1 MTVGTFFARR
11 TGRSLPWLAALLG
24 AVLLAGCGGGGSGN
38 DFSPRRLVVLGD
50 EASVLLPGDATSRGR
65 KYSVNALDPLN
76 TSTPDENDRTDE
88 EPLGGPLS
96 CGRNR
101 IWVQIV
107 ADEFGFGFD
116 ECNPRSGV
124 DPQRGR
130 IYAAL
135 EARVADIPA
144 QIAAAEAD
152 GAFTSRDLVT
162 VMVGLHDIIDLYD
175 PADCAASRSAARA
188 RGAALKNLVDGM
200 ADNGA
205 GARVMYATIAD
216 VGKTPYGRGLGNAAS
231 SCLSQMTTEFNTGLR
246 ITGLQNGEY
255 IGLVVFGELVESIF
269 DDPER
274 FGYDNASQPRCGVA
288 LPDCTT
294 ATLADGVDEDDRYFW
309 ADALRFGAEVHAR
322 LGLEAVEIAT
332 DNPF

>member
-1 MTVGTFFARR
+1 MTVGTFFARC
-11 TGRSLPWLAALLG
+11 TGRPLAWAGALLG
-24 AVLLAGCGGGGSGN
+24 LLLLASCGGGGGGN
-38 DFSPRRLVVLGD
+38 NFSPRRLVVLGD
-50 EASVLLPGDATSRGR
+50 EASVLLPGDATNRGR

-76 TSTPDENDRTDE
+76 TSTSDEDDRTDE

-96 CGRNR
+96 CIRNR

-124 DPQRGR
+124 DPQRGT

-135 EARVADIPA
+135 GAKVADIPA

-162 VMVGLHDIIDLYD
+162 VMVGLHDILEVYN
-175 PADCAASRSAARA
+175 PADCAASRTAARA
-188 RGAALKNLVDGM
+188 RGVALKNLVDGM
-200 ADNGA
+200 ADGGA

-246 ITGLQNGEY
+246 VTGLQDGRY
-255 IGLVVFGELVESIF
+255 IGLVVFGEVVASIL
-269 DDPER
+269 DDPDR
-274 FGYDNASQPRCGVA
+274 FNYDNASAPRCGVA

-294 ATLADGVDEDDRYFW
+294 ETLDAGVDPDDRYFW
-309 ADALRFGAEVHAR
+309 ADELRFGAEAHLR
-322 LGLEAVEIAT
+322 LGQEAINIAT